1 MHAQKQRANKPFV
14 SIVITLILMMVLAAC
29 GAGNDT
35 AATGEDTPEQ
45 AADAETTDTTT
56 NTDEGD
62 DHAEGEEH
70 SDEGDDHAEGEEHS
84 DEGDDRAEGEE
95 HSDEAGHSEG
105 EEHSDEAGHAE
116 GEEHSDEA
124 GHSEGEEHDHSEG
137 EEHDHSDEMALGS
150 LENLTAIE
158 DGQTANVVATTNIVG
173 DIVQQV
179 AGDSINLTVLIPAGG
194 DPHSFEPTPQDVA
207 TVAEADL
214 VLVNGLGLEEFLT
227 PLIENSGV
235 DTNQVLSVSDGVA
248 TIAFEGE
255 HSHDHGDEGH
265 DEHGDEGHDEH
276 SDDHGDE
283 GHDEHGDQ
291 HSEGKL
297 DAEHACFHM
306 ADGPEQAI
314 TATNETTGS
323 ATAGEGTHVRLDVTL
338 TEAETGFG
346 GYFTYTAE
354 EDAEYVFFADS
365 PVTVNLID
373 ADGAEQSS
381 EMMVEESDLAGC
393 EEIVEA
399 AVFDLSAGEH
409 VLNIVGAESDAVR
422 LVVEEVGHSHDHGDE
437 EHSDEAGH
445 GHSHGSE
452 DPHVWFSPE
461 NVMVWTE
468 NLAAALGTVDPANA
482 ETYTTNAESYMAELE
497 ELDAEIK
504 EQIDQI
510 PEENREL
517 VTDHDALGY
526 YADRYGFELIGA
538 VIPSYSTLAEPSAQ
552 ERAELEEAIATFDV
566 PAIFVGTTVNPDLSE
581 QVAQDTGIELVAI
594 YTGSLS
600 EEGGP
605 AGTYLEMMRYNTQ
618 AIVDGLMP

>member
-1 MHAQKQRANKPFV
+1 MHAQSSRARTMFV
-14 SIVITLILMMVLAAC
+14 SMSIAVIFMLLLAAC
-29 GAGNDT
+29 GAGNNT
-35 AATGEDTPEQ
+35 AANEDAPEQ
-45 AADAETTDTTT
+45 AADAETTDTST
-56 NTDEGD
+56 NTDEADEHAEGEEHSD
-62 DHAEGEEH
+62 EADHAEGEEH
-70 SDEGDDHAEGEEHS
+70 SDEADHAEDEEH
-84 DEGDDRAEGEE
+84 
-95 HSDEAGHSEG
+95 GHAEG

-116 GEEHSDEA
+116 GEEHGHAEDEE
-124 GHSEGEEHDHSEG
+124 HSHAEGEEHDHAEGEEHDHSE
-137 EEHDHSDEMALGS
+137 EMALGS

-179 AGDSINLTVLIPAGG
+179 AGDNINLTVLMPAGA

-214 VLVNGLGLEEFLT
+214 VLVNGLGLEEFLA

-235 DTNQVLSVSDGVA
+235 DTNQVLSASEGVA

-255 HSHDHGDEGH
+255 HSHDHGDE
-265 DEHGDEGHDEH
+265 EHDEH

-283 GHDEHGDQ
+283 EHDEHSDE
-291 HSEGKL
+291 HSESKL
-297 DAEHACFHM
+297 DAEHACIHM
-306 ADGPEQAI
+306 AEGPEQAI
-314 TATNETTGS
+314 TATSETTGS
-323 ATAGEGTHVRLDVTL
+323 STSGEGTHVRLDVTL
-338 TEAETGFG
+338 TEVETGFG
-346 GYFTYTAE
+346 GYFTYVSE

-365 PVTVNLID
+365 PVTISLID
-373 ADGAEQSS
+373 ADGNEQSS
-381 EMMVEESDLAGC
+381 EMMVEEADLAGC

-399 AVFDLSAGEH
+399 AVFDLSAGDH
-409 VLNIVGAESDAVR
+409 VLSIAGAESDAVR
-422 LVVEEVGHSHDHGDE
+422 LVVEEAGHSHDHGDE
-437 EHSDEAGH
+437 AHDDH

-468 NLAAALGTVDPANA
+468 NISAALGTIDPANA

-497 ELDAEIK
+497 TLDVEIK

-552 ERAELEEAIATFDV
+552 ERAELEEAIAAFDV